1 MKKIIIISLAV
12 LFCFSLTSC
21 KPSETDA
28 REVLSTYLAALN
40 EGSCEAAY
48 DLLSDFDKTNIT
60 LDEFTAWRKVIA
72 EIQKVNSSS
81 IGTKVD
87 SFKNYEYKGA
97 QYKKAYG
104 YLVTQ
109 QIEKAWDIDIGGYDA
124 EEYHIM
130 VGLDGD
136 ECKIALLVID
146 LPSVTAQ
153 YQRKLDDAKAAVQ

>member
-1 MKKIIIISLAV
+1 MMKKIIIISLAV

-87 SFKNYEYKGA
+87 SFKNNEYKGA

-109 QIEKAWDIDIGGYDA
+109 QIEKA
-124 EEYHIM
+124 
-130 VGLDGD
+130 
-136 ECKIALLVID
+136 
-146 LPSVTAQ
+146 
-153 YQRKLDDAKAAVQ
+153 

>member
-1 MKKIIIISLAV
+1 MKKIMIISLTV
-12 LFCFSLTSC
+12 LLCLSLTSC
-21 KPSETDA
+21 KPGETDA
-28 REVLSTYLAALN
+28 REVLGTYLAALN
-40 EGSCEAAY
+40 EGSYEAAY

-60 LDEFTAWRKVIA
+60 VDEFTAWRKIIA
-72 EIQKVNSSS
+72 EIQTVSSSS

-109 QIEKAWDIDIGGYDA
+109 QTEKAWEIDIEGYDA

-130 VGLDGD
+130 VGLD
-136 ECKIALLVID
+136 ENEWKIALLVID

-153 YQRKLDDAKAAVQ
+153 YQRKLDDAKAAAQ